1 MRKLYNTFTDLTR
14 NFRNFFNNVST
25 LSKPQNKFI
34 SDCIVGMIKAESVV
48 TTDIIKKIPRNYFD
62 ESLFSSKEKK
72 FYRFFN
78 NTRFTPYSFY
88 DDIIKYIISNYKIK
102 NQNVYISFDH
112 MYCKDRFTIFLL
124 SLKIGKQGIP
134 LWFRCFEGVDDP
146 NAFNLNLMKEVILY
160 IHNLFKDTNANLV
173 FLADRW
179 FNFKDI
185 MGYIDSLNHTY
196 CIRTKSNV
204 SIHIDDYEDSDMIE
218 TIADIEPTFSKSKYF
233 DSVQITSS
241 KFQTKLAVSKLASH
255 KEPFFILTNGNTR
268 EAIKHYGY
276 RFGSIEFI
284 FKNQKS
290 NGFYLESTQ
299 TRNIQAFTSLFTLM
313 NVALLWITI
322 IGADYSK
329 SKGNISKFFKITYSK
344 RVSTNSESKKTSNFK
359 RFYSLFNTGL
369 ILFNLAYESP
379 HYYNLKVNF
388 ILYDI

>member
-1 MRKLYNTFTDLTR
+1 
-14 NFRNFFNNVST
+14 
-25 LSKPQNKFI
+25 
-34 SDCIVGMIKAESVV
+34 MIKAESVV
-48 TTDIIKKIPRNYFD
+48 TTDIIKKLPRDYFD
-62 ESLFSSKEKK
+62 ETLFSSKEKK

-78 NTRFTPYSFY
+78 NTRFNPYSFY
-88 DDIIKYIISNYKIK
+88 DSIIKYVISNYKVK
-102 NQNVYISFDH
+102 NDNVYISFDH

-124 SLKIGKQGIP
+124 SLKIGKQGLP
-134 LWFRCFEGVDDP
+134 LWFRCFEGIDDA
-146 NAFNLNLMKEVILY
+146 NAFKLDLMKEGILY
-160 IHNLFKDTNANLV
+160 INNLFKEKNAKLV

-179 FNFKDI
+179 FNFKEI
-185 MGYIDSLNHTY
+185 MGYIDSLSDTY

-204 SIHIDDYEDSDMIE
+204 AIHIDNYEDSEIIE
-218 TIADIEPTFSKSKYF
+218 TIADIEPTFSKSRYF

-241 KFQTKLAVSKLASH
+241 KFQTKLAVSKLDSH

-284 FKNQKS
+284 FKNHKS

-322 IGADYSK
+322 IGTEYSK
-329 SKGNISKFFKITYSK
+329 AKSHISKYFKIRYSK
-344 RVSTNSESKKTSNFK
+344 RVSTNSENKKTSNYK
-359 RFYSLFNTGL
+359 RFLSLFNTGL

-388 ILYDI
+388 QLYDI

>member
-1 MRKLYNTFTDLTR
+1 
-14 NFRNFFNNVST
+14 
-25 LSKPQNKFI
+25 
-34 SDCIVGMIKAESVV
+34 MIKAESVV
-48 TTDIIKKIPRNYFD
+48 TTDIIKKLPRDYFD
-62 ESLFSSKEKK
+62 DTLFSSKEKK

-78 NTRFTPYSFY
+78 NTRFNPYSFY
-88 DDIIKYIISNYKIK
+88 DSIIKYVISNYKVK
-102 NQNVYISFDH
+102 NDNVYISFDH

-134 LWFRCFEGVDDP
+134 LWFRCFEGIDDA
-146 NAFNLNLMKEVILY
+146 NAFKLDLMKEGILY
-160 IHNLFKDTNANLV
+160 IHNLFKEKNAKLV

-179 FNFKDI
+179 FNFKEI
-185 MGYIDSLNHTY
+185 MGYIDSLSDTY

-204 SIHIDDYEDSDMIE
+204 AIHIDNYEDSEIIE
-218 TIADIEPTFSKSKYF
+218 TIADIEPTFSKSRYF

-241 KFQTKLAVSKLASH
+241 KFQTKLAVSKLDSH

-284 FKNQKS
+284 FKNHKS

-322 IGADYSK
+322 IGTEYSK
-329 SKGNISKFFKITYSK
+329 AKSHISKYFKIRYSK
-344 RVSTNSESKKTSNFK
+344 RVSTNSENKKTSNYK
-359 RFYSLFNTGL
+359 RFLSLFNTGL

-388 ILYDI
+388 QLYDI